1 VLSGRATCLLPRSTS
16 GLDRRR
22 VALRVSPMF
31 PVRLAFSPDSD
42 DLFMFWPLLHGKL
55 DTGDLTFTYERAD
68 TEALNDRAA
77 RGDVDVIAVS
87 IARYASLSDD
97 YLLLPHGASVGR
109 GYGPVVVAREAM
121 SLGALEGKRIGV
133 PGLHT
138 TAHLTLRLLLP
149 RFDASVIP
157 ITPYARVFEALRQGA
172 VDAALII
179 HEGRLLYEREGFFKV
194 VDLGQA
200 WATLTGGLPLPLG
213 GNVVRRALG
222 HELIVRLSTL
232 CRASIVWALKH
243 REEVIT
249 ALLGET
255 GGDGG
260 ALDRPLLDRYLAMY
274 ANEDTRSFAP
284 DARAAVLELFRRGV
298 RAGLLPQGAR
308 VEFAP

>member
-1 VLSGRATCLLPRSTS
+1 MLPI
-16 GLDRRR
+16 
-22 VALRVSPMF
+22 
-31 PVRLAFSPDSD
+31 RLAFSPDSD
-42 DLFMFWPLLHGKL
+42 DLFMFWPLLHGKIE
-55 DTGDLTFTYERAD
+55 TGGLTFTHERAD
-68 TEALNDRAA
+68 TEALNERVSQ
-77 RGDVDVIAVS
+77 GDVDVIAVS
-87 IARYASLSDD
+87 IARYAALSES

-109 GYGPVVVAREAM
+109 GYGPVVVAREAVR
-121 SLGALEGKRIGV
+121 LGTLEGKRIGV

-149 RFDASVIP
+149 RFDATVIP
-157 ITPYARVFEALRQGA
+157 IVPYARTFEALRDGV

-213 GNVVRRALG
+213 GNVIRRALG
-222 HELIVRLSTL
+222 NELILRISTL
-232 CRASIVWALKH
+232 CRASIVWALAH
-243 REEVIT
+243 RDEVMT
-249 ALLGET
+249 ALLAEPS
-255 GGDGG
+255 GDG
-260 ALDRPLLDRYLAMY
+260 AVLDKPLLDRYLAMY

-298 RAGLLPQGAR
+298 RAGLLPPGAR

>member
-1 VLSGRATCLLPRSTS
+1 MP
-16 GLDRRR
+16 
-22 VALRVSPMF
+22 PI
-31 PVRLAFSPDSD
+31 RLAFSPDSD

-55 DTGDLTFTYERAD
+55 DTGGLTFTHERAD
-68 TEALNDRAA
+68 TETLNELAAL
-77 RGDVDVIAVS
+77 GEVDVIAVS
-87 IARYASLSDD
+87 IARYAALSER

-109 GYGPVVVAREAM
+109 GYGPVVVAREVM
-121 SLGALEGKRIGV
+121 QLGALEGRRIGV

-149 RFDASVIP
+149 RFDATVIP
-157 ITPYARVFEALRQGA
+157 ITPYARTFDTLREGG

-194 VDLGQA
+194 VDLGEA

-222 HELIVRLSTL
+222 QELVQRLSIL
-232 CRASIVWALKH
+232 CRASIAWSLAH
-243 REEVIT
+243 REEVMT
-249 ALLGET
+249 ALLAET
-255 GGDGG
+255 SDGG
-260 ALDRPLLDRYLAMY
+260 AALDRPLLDRYLAMY

-298 RAGLLPQGAR
+298 RAGLLPPGAR